1 MEVMKCIQL
10 EKEIAGRRLFTIKQL
25 SLQAGQK
32 VGLVGNNGIGK
43 SSFLKILLGLDRDFA
58 GQIEVKA
65 DWAYVPQLQERSSLS
80 GGEQVWKSI
89 QEAFAQRPQLLIM
102 DEPTANLDQEHQEK
116 LIKQIKRYRGSLLV
130 VSHDRH
136 FLNQIASHIWH
147 LEEGKVQVYLGNYE
161 AFVESRR
168 ARREGQ
174 QEAYES
180 YQKKVTQLKKAQHE
194 RQVKSQKMGKK
205 KKGISSSEWKV
216 SAMMG
221 SYDSKAKSMAKSA
234 KHLEKRI
241 ERLEKVSQPRRE
253 AHIKMES
260 KGALDTDLHRLFLL
274 QAGQVFVDEVYLFDF
289 PQLGMTFGD
298 KLALIGSNGTG
309 KTSFVR
315 KLISKELEGYYNPK
329 LKIAYFAQDLIN
341 LDEEKTAFENISCT
355 SLQDRMT
362 ILNLLGMLGLSY
374 DKAQQKVANLSG
386 GERVR
391 LSLAKVLLA
400 DANLL
405 ILDEPTNFLDMAA
418 IEALETF
425 LKEYEGSILLISH
438 DQRFVESVVQ
448 RKWLVEYNQL
458 TEQP

>member
-1 MEVMKCIQL
+1 MEMIKCIQL
-10 EKEIAGRRLFTIKQL
+10 EKEFAGRSLFTIKQL

-32 VGLVGNNGIGK
+32 VGLVGHNGVGK
-43 SSFLKILLGLDRDFA
+43 STFLKILLGLDRDFA
-58 GQIEVKA
+58 GQIEVKT

-147 LEEGKVQVYLGNYE
+147 LEEGTIQVYPGNYE

-168 ARREGQ
+168 ARREEQ
-174 QEAYES
+174 QQAYEA
-180 YQKKVTQLKKAQHE
+180 YQKKVAQLKKAQQE
-194 RQVKSQKMGKK
+194 RQAKAHKMEKR
-205 KKGISSSEWKV
+205 KKGVSSSEWKV
-216 SAMMG
+216 KAMMG
-221 SYDSKAKSMAKSA
+221 SYDSQAKSMAKTA
-234 KHLEKRI
+234 KHLEKRM
-241 ERLEKVSQPRRE
+241 ERLEKVEQPRKE
-253 AHIKMES
+253 TWVKMEA
-260 KGALDTDLHRLFLL
+260 KGALDTGLHSLFRL
-274 QAGQVFVDEVYLFDF
+274 QDGQLWLEETYLFDF

-298 KLALIGSNGTG
+298 KLALVGSNGTG

-329 LKIAYFAQDLIN
+329 LKIAYFSQDLTSLN
-341 LDEEKTAFENISCT
+341 EEETAFVNASST
-355 SLQDRMT
+355 SLQDKVT
-362 ILNLLGMLGLSY
+362 VLNLLGMLGLSY

-391 LSLAKVLLA
+391 LSLAKVLLT

-405 ILDEPTNFLDMAA
+405 ILDEPTNFLDLTA
-418 IEALETF
+418 IEALERF
-425 LKEYEGSILLISH
+425 LTEYLGSVLVISH
-438 DQRFVESVVQ
+438 DQDFVDMVATS
-448 RKWLVEYNQL
+448 KWWIKDGSL
-458 TEQP
+458 

>member
-10 EKEIAGRRLFTIKQL
+10 EKEIAGRSLFAIKQL

-32 VGLVGNNGIGK
+32 VGLVGNNGVGK
-43 SSFLKILLGLDRDFA
+43 STFLKILLGLDRDFA
-58 GQIEVKA
+58 GLIEVKA

-161 AFVESRR
+161 AFLESRR
-168 ARREGQ
+168 ARRKGQ
-174 QEAYES
+174 QEAYEA
-180 YQKKVTQLKKAQHE
+180 YQKKVAQLKKAQQE
-194 RQVKSQKMGKK
+194 RQVKAQKMGKK

-216 SAMMG
+216 NAMMG
-221 SYDSKAKSMAKSA
+221 SYDSQAKSMAKSA
-234 KHLEKRI
+234 KQLEKRI

-274 QAGQVFVDEVYLFDF
+274 QAGQVLMDEVHLFDF
-289 PQLGMTFGD
+289 PQIGMTFGE
-298 KLALIGSNGTG
+298 KLALVGANGSG

-315 KLISKELEGYYNPK
+315 KLLKKELAGYYNPK

-355 SLQDRMT
+355 SLQDKMT

-418 IEALETF
+418 IEALERF
-425 LKEYEGSILLISH
+425 LKEYQGSVLVISH
-438 DQRFVESVVQ
+438 DQDFVDKVAKNNWRIRDGS
-448 RKWLVEYNQL
+448 LID
-458 TEQP
+458 

>member
-1 MEVMKCIQL
+1 MEMIKCIQL
-10 EKEIAGRRLFTIKQL
+10 EKEFAGRSLFTIQQL

-32 VGLVGNNGIGK
+32 VGLVGNNGVGK
-43 SSFLKILLGLDRDFA
+43 STFLKILLGLDRDFA

-216 SAMMG
+216 SATMG
-221 SYDSKAKSMAKSA
+221 SYDSQAKSMAKSA

-298 KLALIGSNGTG
+298 KLALVGSNGTG

-329 LKIAYFAQDLIN
+329 LKIAYFSQDLTSLN
-341 LDEEKTAFENISCT
+341 EEETAFVNASST
-355 SLQDRMT
+355 SLQDRVT
-362 ILNLLGMLGLSY
+362 VLNLLGMLGLSY

-391 LSLAKVLLA
+391 LSLAKVLLT

-405 ILDEPTNFLDMAA
+405 ILDEPTNYLDITA
-418 IEALETF
+418 IEALEKF
-425 LKEYEGSILLISH
+425 LQEYQGSVLVISH
-438 DQRFVESVVQ
+438 DQDFVDKVARS
-448 RKWLVEYNQL
+448 KWWIKDGSLID
-458 TEQP
+458 

>member
-1 MEVMKCIQL
+1 MEVMKYIRL
-10 EKEIAGRRLFTIKQL
+10 EKEIAGRSLFTIKQL

-32 VGLVGNNGIGK
+32 VGLVGNNGVGK
-43 SSFLKILLGLDRDFA
+43 STFLKILLGLDRDFA

-136 FLNQIASHIWH
+136 FLNQITSHIWH

-174 QEAYES
+174 QEAYET
-180 YQKKVTQLKKAQHE
+180 YQKKVAQLKKAQHE

-205 KKGISSSEWKV
+205 KKGVSSSEWKV

-221 SYDSKAKSMAKSA
+221 SYDSQAKSMAKTA

-241 ERLEKVSQPRRE
+241 DRLDKVEQPRKE
-253 AHIKMES
+253 AWVKMEA
-260 KGALDTDLHRLFLL
+260 KGALETGLHSLFRL
-274 QAGQVFVDEVYLFDF
+274 QAGQLWIEETYLFDF
-289 PQLGMTFGD
+289 PQLGMTFGV
-298 KLALIGSNGTG
+298 KLALVGSNGTG

-329 LKIAYFAQDLIN
+329 LKIAYFSQDLTSLN
-341 LDEEKTAFENISCT
+341 EEETAFVNASST
-355 SLQDRMT
+355 SLQDRVT
-362 ILNLLGMLGLSY
+362 VLNLLGMLGLSY

-391 LSLAKVLLA
+391 LSLAKVLLT
-400 DANLL
+400 DDNLL
-405 ILDEPTNFLDMAA
+405 ILDEPTNFLDLTA
-418 IEALETF
+418 IEALERF
-425 LKEYEGSILLISH
+425 LKEYQGSVLVISH
-438 DQRFVESVVQ
+438 DQDFVDKVARS
-448 RKWLVEYNQL
+448 KWWIKDGSLID
-458 TEQP
+458 

>member
-10 EKEIAGRRLFTIKQL
+10 EKEIAGSSLFTIKQL

-32 VGLVGNNGIGK
+32 VGLVGNNGVGK
-43 SSFLKILLGLDRDFA
+43 STFLKLLLGMDRDYA

-65 DWAYVPQLQERSSLS
+65 DWTYVPQLQEVTCLS

-89 QEAFAQRPQLLIM
+89 QEAFAQRPQLFIM

-147 LEEGKVQVYLGNYE
+147 LEEGTIQVYPGNYE

-174 QEAYES
+174 QEAYEA
-180 YQKKVTQLKKAQHE
+180 YQKKVAQLKKAQQE
-194 RQVKSQKMGKK
+194 RQSKAQKMGKK

-216 SAMMG
+216 NAMMG
-221 SYDSKAKSMAKSA
+221 SYDSQAKSMAKSA

-241 ERLEKVSQPRRE
+241 ERLDRVEQPRKE
-253 AHIKMES
+253 AWVKMEA
-260 KGALDTDLHRLFLL
+260 KGALDTGLHSLFRL
-274 QAGQVFVDEVYLFDF
+274 QAGQLWIGEKYLFDF
-289 PQLGMTFGD
+289 PQLGMTLGD
-298 KLALIGSNGTG
+298 KLALVGSNGTG

-315 KLISKELEGYYNPK
+315 KLMSKELDGYYNPK
-329 LKIAYFAQDLIN
+329 LKIAYFSQDLTSLN
-341 LDEEKTAFENISCT
+341 EEETAFVNASST
-355 SLQDRMT
+355 SLQDRVT
-362 ILNLLGMLGLSY
+362 VLNLLGMLGLTY
-374 DKAQQKVANLSG
+374 DKVQQKVANLSG

-405 ILDEPTNFLDMAA
+405 VLDEPTNFLDVVA
-418 IEALETF
+418 IEALEKF
-425 LKEYEGSILLISH
+425 LQDYQGSVLLISH
-438 DQRFVESVVQ
+438 DQQFVDNLVPT
-448 RKWLVEYNQL
+448 KWRIENGQL
-458 TEQP
+458 LKIL

>member
-10 EKEIAGRRLFTIKQL
+10 EKEFAGRSLFTIQQL

-32 VGLVGNNGIGK
+32 VGLVGNNGVGK
-43 SSFLKILLGLDRDFA
+43 STFLKILLGLDRDFA

-147 LEEGKVQVYLGNYE
+147 LEEGSIQVYTGNYE

-168 ARREGQ
+168 VRREGQ

-180 YQKKVTQLKKAQHE
+180 YQKKVAQLKKAQQE
-194 RQVKSQKMGKK
+194 RQIKSQKMGKK

-216 SAMMG
+216 NAMMG
-221 SYDSKAKSMAKSA
+221 SYDSQAKSIAKTA

-241 ERLEKVSQPRRE
+241 ERLDKVEQPRKERWV
-253 AHIKMES
+253 KMES
-260 KGALDTDLHRLFLL
+260 KGALDTGLHSLFRL
-274 QAGQVFVDEVYLFDF
+274 QAGQLWIEETYLFDF

-298 KLALIGSNGTG
+298 KLALVGSNGCG

-329 LKIAYFAQDLIN
+329 LKIAYFSQDLTSLN
-341 LDEEKTAFENISCT
+341 EEETAFVNASST
-355 SLQDRMT
+355 SLQDRVT
-362 ILNLLGMLGLSY
+362 VLNLLGMLGLSF
-374 DKAQQKVANLSG
+374 DKSQQKVANLSG

-391 LSLAKVLLA
+391 LSLAKVLLT

-405 ILDEPTNFLDMAA
+405 ILDEPTNFLDLTA
-418 IEALETF
+418 IEALERF
-425 LKEYEGSILLISH
+425 LKEYQGSVLVISH
-438 DQRFVESVVQ
+438 DQDFVDKVAKNNWRIRDGS
-448 RKWLVEYNQL
+448 LID
-458 TEQP
+458 